1 MATGLS
7 AEVPPE
13 QWAMLKEPGLPLWG
27 QSFEF
32 PLGVGSSLLLGVTA
46 VPGKR
51 NTVVSGRPRGLHCPG
66 VFEKRG
72 VHPDL

>member
-32 PLGVGSSLLLGVTA
+32 PLGVGSSLLLGGHSSPREKKHCGFWQT
-46 VPGKR
+46 KR
-51 NTVVSGRPRGLHCPG
+51 LALSWR
-66 VFEKRG
+66 F
-72 VHPDL
+72 